1 MFEKDLRRVKKTEQG
16 SRQAGRCR
24 ESSPGAETSTR
35 TLPSSFPTWKLV
47 GVLGLPCGTRLVVAF
62 QSHRDQISTNK
73 DRYPRRGIRV
83 RTVRALRPL
92 EPIEDR
98 GVPYSVRVS
107 LKMKL
112 AADRLALGALV
123 RLIGQVV
130 RVNMETA
137 RIIAASL
144 STARQASHNQIRI
157 ISCSFSTTYFWSGVI
172 CESRHGTVESQNGRF
187 RFALPVPL
195 PGPVLGRVPECVS

>member
-1 MFEKDLRRVKKTEQG
+1 M
-16 SRQAGRCR
+16 
-24 ESSPGAETSTR
+24 
-35 TLPSSFPTWKLV
+35 
-47 GVLGLPCGTRLVVAF
+47 
-62 QSHRDQISTNK
+62 
-73 DRYPRRGIRV
+73 

-137 RIIAASL
+137 RIVARL
-144 STARQASHNQIRI
+144 PQYRQA
-157 ISCSFSTTYFWSGVI
+157 G
-172 CESRHGTVESQNGRF
+172 ESQPN
-187 RFALPVPL
+187 
-195 PGPVLGRVPECVS
+195 